1 MRIPETEEIFRS
13 CRGNRFRGDGRC
25 GYALRFW
32 RGWGFTLIELL
43 VATAVFMMLVVVLAS
58 LSSQALSVWS
68 RNEQKSDLRESA
80 RTAMSLI
87 GSELRQAVLPVNR
100 GDTNGLQLVVNP
112 SGVTATNRDSI
123 FWQAP
128 VATSRSKGD
137 LAIVGYFIRKVDNVS
152 KLCRLFVNP
161 DDPDYAV
168 YKAPNAW
175 VNDALLNAK
184 APADEA
190 SNLQGVCLENV
201 SGMWV
206 TVYSNA
212 VAAYPA
218 NFDSRVERKLPARVE
233 ISLALLDKIGAKR
246 VAGGVSLPA
255 AGSYSN
261 AASFMTSTDI
271 PASIRPHMEIVTINV
286 PFAF

>member
-1 MRIPETEEIFRS
+1 MRVPETGKSFRTR
-13 CRGNRFRGDGRC
+13 CGHRFQGDGRW
-25 GYALRFW
+25 GA
-32 RGWGFTLIELL
+32 GFTLIEIL

-58 LSSQALSVWS
+58 LTNQALSVWS
-68 RNEQKSDLRESA
+68 RNEEKSDLRESA

-87 GSELRQAVLPVNR
+87 GSELRQAVLPVYR
-100 GDTNGLQLVVNP
+100 GGSNGLQLVVNP
-112 SGVTATNRDSI
+112 AGVTAANHDSI

-128 VATSRSKGD
+128 IATTRSKGD

-161 DDPDYAV
+161 DDPDYKV
-168 YKAPNAW
+168 YTTPNAW

-190 SNLQGVCLENV
+190 SNLKGVCLENV

-212 VAAYPA
+212 TNAYPA
-218 NFDSRVERKLPARVE
+218 SYDSRVAKKFPSRIE
-233 ISLALLDKIGAKR
+233 ISLALLDKTGAKR
-246 VAGGVSLPA
+246 VTGGVTLPA
-255 AGSYSN
+255 AGIYTN
-261 AASFMTSTDI
+261 AASFMTNI